1 MNKRANQ
8 RRDKYKVLREAG
20 FSSKEATLF
29 KSRKQSDVDQLIDI
43 KKRSVASKRSES
55 K

>member
-1 MNKRANQ
+1 MDRANKR
-8 RRDKYKVLREAG
+8 RTYYKLLRDAG

-29 KSRKQSDVDQLIDI
+29 KSRKKSDIDELIDI
-43 KKRSVASKRSES
+43 KKRSLASKRSES

>member
-1 MNKRANQ
+1 MTRADKRRLN
-8 RRDKYKVLREAG
+8 YKLLREAG

-29 KSRKQSDVDQLIDI
+29 KSRKIKDIAELIDI
-43 KKRSVASKRSES
+43 KTRSIASKRSEV